1 MDFNSWIRQQEEN
14 VARTWLALKREED
27 EIEREEAVVVALG
40 QRLSQLRDRIQVSS
54 RSHIDALMQ
63 QVAKDEARMLASID
77 AVGARL
83 AHEKSVFQREIQRI
97 AHSKAN
103 TPRTDRNARQAWDYA
118 DRIWRAEEASIQ
130 ERIDRVAA
138 MGLECRRRLA
148 ASSTYSP
155 SRRRPSTATEP
166 TPEEREPLRQRER
179 TKSSADRFV
188 RERKTSTGAI
198 LAQREPVPA
207 PVAREFVRERRPS
220 QAPPP
225 SSRPMTAAPRPAT
238 AGASRHYQTAEESP
252 RERESRRERTRS
264 EREPREHRE
273 DRDRD
278 RDRERERDR
287 DRDHHREH
295 RERRERTRSTAA
307 LPTHHA
313 SHSTSH
319 LPSSSL
325 PSQSHMPPHPAS
337 YSSPEDRTRL
347 AAAWTAYECR
357 WAGLQAPIPSAPTT
371 PLTFHN
377 VPWPVGFQPDSPRS
391 LTPDRIKKFL
401 LSSSHSPHR
410 SPKERLRSALSLWR
424 PEQWEDKWIN
434 SVEPSERDKVRYGV
448 SVVAQCLGELLKEAS
463 REERA
468 AAAGA

>member
-1 MDFNSWIRQQEEN
+1 MDFNSWIHQQEEN
-14 VARTWLALKREED
+14 VARTWVALKREED
-27 EIEREEAVVVALG
+27 EIEHEEERVVALG
-40 QRLSQLRDRIQVSS
+40 QRLSQTRDRIQVSS
-54 RSHIDALMQ
+54 RSHIDSLMH
-63 QVAKDEARMLASID
+63 QVAKDEARMLQSIE

-97 AHSKAN
+97 GHSRAN
-103 TPRTDRNARQAWDYA
+103 TPRTDRHTLKAWDYA
-118 DRIWRAEEASIQ
+118 ERIWRTEEAGIQ

-138 MGLECRRRLA
+138 MGIECRRRLA

-155 SRRRPSTATEP
+155 SRRRPSTTTEP
-166 TPEEREPLRQRER
+166 TPDEREVVRRER

-188 RERKTSTGAI
+188 RERKTSTGAV
-198 LAQREPVPA
+198 LRDPP
-207 PVAREFVRERRPS
+207 AREFVRERRPS
-220 QAPPP
+220 QAVPPT
-225 SSRPMTAAPRPAT
+225 RPITAAPRPAT
-238 AGASRHYQTAEESP
+238 AGARHYQTAEESP
-252 RERESRRERTRS
+252 REREREREGRRERTRS
-264 EREPREHRE
+264 EREPRE
-273 DRDRD
+273 
-278 RDRERERDR
+278 ERT
-287 DRDHHREH
+287 
-295 RERRERTRSTAA
+295 RERTRSTAA

-319 LPSSSL
+319 LPL
-325 PSQSHMPPHPAS
+325 PHM
-337 YSSPEDRTRL
+337 SPSAEDRTRL

-377 VPWPVGFQPDSPRS
+377 VPWPVGFQPESPRS

-410 SPKERLRSALSLWR
+410 SSKERLKSALSLWR
-424 PEQWEDKWIN
+424 PDEWEHKWIN

-463 REERA
+463 SREPR
-468 AAAGA
+468 GA

>member
-1 MDFNSWIRQQEEN
+1 MDLNSWIRQQEES

-27 EIEREEAVVVALG
+27 EIEHEEAVVVALG
-40 QRLSQLRDRIQVSS
+40 QRLSQTRDRIQVSP
-54 RSHIDALMQ
+54 RSHIDALMH
-63 QVAKDEARMLASID
+63 QVAKDEGRMLQSID

-97 AHSKAN
+97 GQSRAN
-103 TPRTDRNARQAWDYA
+103 TPRGDRHTRQAWDYA
-118 DRIWRAEEASIQ
+118 ERIWRGEEGGIQ

-155 SRRRPSTATEP
+155 SRRRPSAAEP
-166 TPEEREPLRQRER
+166 PAPPALAPEEPRHR
-179 TKSSADRFV
+179 TKSTADRFV

-198 LAQREPVPA
+198 LQHPPA
-207 PVAREFVRERRPS
+207 AKEFVRERRPS
-220 QAPPP
+220 QAVP
-225 SSRPMTAAPRPAT
+225 STRPITAAARPAT
-238 AGASRHYQTAEESP
+238 AGASRHYQTAEDSP
-252 RERESRRERTRS
+252 RERERERESRRDRR
-264 EREPREHRE
+264 EREPR
-273 DRDRD
+273 
-278 RDRERERDR
+278 DREP
-287 DRDHHREH
+287 RDHSTHRT
-295 RERRERTRSTAA
+295 RERTRSTAA
-307 LPTHHA
+307 LTTHA

-319 LPSSSL
+319 LPSSL
-325 PSQSHMPPHPAS
+325 PAASHMPPL
-337 YSSPEDRTRL
+337 PEDRTRL

-377 VPWPVGFQPDSPRS
+377 VPWPVGFQPESPRS

-410 SPKERLRSALSLWR
+410 SPKERLKSALSLWR
-424 PEQWEDKWIN
+424 LDQWEDKWIN

-448 SVVAQCLGELLKEAS
+448 SVVAQCLGELLKETA
-463 REERA
+463 REERS
-468 AAAGA
+468 GA

>member
-1 MDFNSWIRQQEEN
+1 MLCEEALVPPPPPLIRW
-14 VARTWLALKREED
+14 TWLALKREED
-27 EIEREEAVVVALG
+27 EIEHEEAVVVALG
-40 QRLSQLRDRIQVSS
+40 QRLSQTRDRIQVSS
-54 RSHIDALMQ
+54 RSHIDGLMH
-63 QVAKDEARMLASID
+63 QVAKDEARMLQSID

-97 AHSKAN
+97 GQSRAN
-103 TPRTDRNARQAWDYA
+103 TSRADRHTRQAWDYA

-155 SRRRPSTATEP
+155 SRRKLSTTVEP
-166 TPEEREPLRQRER
+166 APEERESLRQRER

-188 RERKTSTGAI
+188 RERKTSTGAV
-198 LAQREPVPA
+198 LRDREREREREREPTGIA
-207 PVAREFVRERRPS
+207 RERRPS
-220 QAPPP
+220 QAVPAPPLP
-225 SSRPMTAAPRPAT
+225 SSRPVTAAARPAT
-238 AGASRHYQTAEESP
+238 AGASRHYQTAEDSP
-252 RERESRRERTRS
+252 REREKDRESRRERR
-264 EREPREHRE
+264 EREPR
-273 DRDRD
+273 
-278 RDRERERDR
+278 
-287 DRDHHREH
+287 DRDHSRDPHREH
-295 RERRERTRSTAA
+295 RTRERTRSTAA

-325 PSQSHMPPHPAS
+325 PPASHMPHMN
-337 YSSPEDRTRL
+337 EDRTRL

-377 VPWPVGFQPDSPRS
+377 VPWPVGFQPESPRS

-410 SPKERLRSALSLWR
+410 SPKERLKSALSLWR
-424 PEQWEDKWIN
+424 PDQWEDKWIN

-448 SVVAQCLGELLKEAS
+448 SVVAQCLGELLKEAA
-463 REERA
+463 RDERA
-468 AAAGA
+468 

>member
-27 EIEREEAVVVALG
+27 EIEHEEAVVVALG
-40 QRLSQLRDRIQVSS
+40 QRLSQTRDRIQVSP
-54 RSHIDALMQ
+54 RAHIDSLMQ
-63 QVAKDEARMLASID
+63 HIAKDEARMLQSID

-83 AHEKSVFQREIQRI
+83 AHEKNVFQKEIQRI
-97 AHSKAN
+97 AHSRAN
-103 TPRTDRNARQAWDYA
+103 TSRTDRHTRQAWDYA

-130 ERIDRVAA
+130 ERIDRVAT

-155 SRRRPSTATEP
+155 SRRRPSTTTEP

-179 TKSSADRFV
+179 TKSSADKFV
-188 RERKTSTGAI
+188 RERKVSAGAV
-198 LAQREPVPA
+198 LVQREREPAA

-220 QAPPP
+220 QAVPPP
-225 SSRPMTAAPRPAT
+225 SSRPVTAAARPAT
-238 AGASRHYQTAEESP
+238 AGASRHYHPAEDSP
-252 RERESRRERTRS
+252 RERERDRESRRERR
-264 EREPREHRE
+264 EPRPDREPREPS
-273 DRDRD
+273 RDPH
-278 RDRERERDR
+278 RERE
-287 DRDHHREH
+287 HRT
-295 RERRERTRSTAA
+295 RERTRSNAV
-307 LPTHHA
+307 PTHHP

-319 LPSSSL
+319 LPSTSL
-325 PSQSHMPPHPAS
+325 PAASHMPPHLAAHAPAHVS
-337 YSSPEDRTRL
+337 EDRTRL

-377 VPWPVGFQPDSPRS
+377 VPWPVGFQPNSPGS

-410 SPKERLRSALSLWR
+410 SPKERLKSALSLWR

-434 SVEPSERDKVRYGV
+434 SVEPSEREKVRYGV

-463 REERA
+463 KKEHHD
-468 AAAGA
+468 

>member
-1 MDFNSWIRQQEEN
+1 MDLNSWIRQQEES

-27 EIEREEAVVVALG
+27 EIEHEEAVVVALG
-40 QRLSQLRDRIQVSS
+40 QRLSQTRDRIQVSP
-54 RSHIDALMQ
+54 RSHIDALMH
-63 QVAKDEARMLASID
+63 QVAKDEGRMLQSID

-97 AHSKAN
+97 GHSRAN
-103 TPRTDRNARQAWDYA
+103 TSRADRHTRQAWDYA
-118 DRIWRAEEASIQ
+118 ERIWRTEEAGIQ

-155 SRRRPSTATEP
+155 SRRRPSAAVEP
-166 TPEEREPLRQRER
+166 SPEERESLRQRER

-188 RERKTSTGAI
+188 RERKTSSGAV
-198 LAQREPVPA
+198 LPA
-207 PVAREFVRERRPS
+207 AKEFVRERRPS
-220 QAPPP
+220 QAAPT
-225 SSRPMTAAPRPAT
+225 RPVTAAARPAT
-238 AGASRHYQTAEESP
+238 ANASRHYQTAEDSP
-252 RERESRRERTRS
+252 RERERERESRR
-264 EREPREHRE
+264 
-273 DRDRD
+273 DR
-278 RDRERERDR
+278 RERDQST
-287 DRDHHREH
+287 HRT
-295 RERRERTRSTAA
+295 RERTRSTAA
-307 LPTHHA
+307 LTTHHA

-319 LPSSSL
+319 LPSSL
-325 PSQSHMPPHPAS
+325 PAASHMPPL
-337 YSSPEDRTRL
+337 PEDRTRL

-377 VPWPVGFQPDSPRS
+377 VPWPVGFQPESPRS

-410 SPKERLRSALSLWR
+410 SPKERLKSALSLWR
-424 PEQWEDKWIN
+424 PDQWEDKWIN

-448 SVVAQCLGELLKEAS
+448 SVVAQCLGELLKETA
-463 REERA
+463 REERS
-468 AAAGA
+468 GA